1 MPDERLDNHEKA
13 DIVSTF
19 GIVALSLLGGLFLAI
34 LTATLGLA
42 VYLTW
47 KVKQKADLIDAQGAK
62 VYAWTEKLLGEHE
75 TKMAGIFESAKS
87 NLASIRQEVRGGLE
101 LSAKET
107 RDALK
112 THQEFVQGAIGQI
125 NAVALAEASNRA
137 IIAMQHIE
145 QAVGVLREI
154 TLAAE
159 EEEPGNVTE
168 MPRRAAPVSYGA
180 GDYAPPASSFVTQIP
195 SQRTDAEA
203 MAEEALEVETGA

>member
-1 MPDERLDNHEKA
+1 M
-13 DIVSTF
+13 STA
-19 GIVALSLLGGLFLAI
+19 GIISISILAGMFLLTLIA
-34 LTATLGLA
+34 ALGLQ

-47 KVKQKADLIDAQGAK
+47 QVKRKADLIDAQGAK

-75 TKMAGIFESAKS
+75 AKMAGIFESAKS

-154 TLAAE
+154 TLAADE
-159 EEEPGNVTE
+159 GEQDNVTE
-168 MPRRAAPVSYGA
+168 MPRRAVAYGA
-180 GDYAPPASSFVTQIP
+180 ADYAPPASSFVTQIP

-203 MAEEALEVETGA
+203 MAEEAMEVETGA

>member
-1 MPDERLDNHEKA
+1 M
-13 DIVSTF
+13 STA
-19 GIVALSLLGGLFLAI
+19 GIISISILAGMFLLTV
-34 LTATLGLA
+34 TATLGLQ

-62 VYAWTEKLLGEHE
+62 VYAWTEKLLGDHE
-75 TKMAGIFESAKS
+75 TKMAAIFESAKS

-112 THQEFVQGAIGQI
+112 AQQEFVQGAIGQI

-154 TLAAE
+154 TLSAE
-159 EEEPGNVTE
+159 EAEPDNVTE
-168 MPRRAAPVSYGA
+168 MPRRAAAVAYGA
-180 GDYAPPASSFVTQIP
+180 ADYAPPASSFVTQIP